1 MQGNE
6 ETDVLTGRAARS
18 ESTQQQ
24 LGVRLDAVERRQL
37 TQLDEMGLVRSN
49 GKLFALLLSIGAFRR
64 EVTIAPLR
72 APARTFGPL
81 RLRRFGLGP
90 RS

>member
-49 GKLFALLLSIGAFRR
+49 GKIFALLLSIDDMTRR
-64 EVTIAPLR
+64 PVL
-72 APARTFGPL
+72 PAIGK
-81 RLRRFGLGP
+81 G
-90 RS
+90 

>member
-37 TQLDEMGLVRSN
+37 TQLDEMGLVHSN
-49 GKLFALLLSIGAFRR
+49 GN
-64 EVTIAPLR
+64 VLR
-72 APARTFGPL
+72 SFVD
-81 RLRRFGLGP
+81 RRFCRIDDMTRRPVLPAIGKG
-90 RS
+90 

>member
-49 GKLFALLLSIGAFRR
+49 GKLFALLLSIGAFV
-64 EVTIAPLR
+64 EST
-72 APARTFGPL
+72 T
-81 RLRRFGLGP
+81 
-90 RS
+90 

>member
-49 GKLFALLLSIGAFRR
+49 GKLLPSFLSIGAFVESTR
-64 EVTIAPLR
+64 
-72 APARTFGPL
+72 
-81 RLRRFGLGP
+81 
-90 RS
+90 

>member
-49 GKLFALLLSIGAFRR
+49 GKLLRFFLVDRRFSLNRRHDEEACCCRQSESEGALLFCLSRR
-64 EVTIAPLR
+64 
-72 APARTFGPL
+72 
-81 RLRRFGLGP
+81 
-90 RS
+90 

>member
-49 GKLFALLLSIGAFRR
+49 GN
-64 EVTIAPLR
+64 VLR
-72 APARTFGPL
+72 
-81 RLRRFGLGP
+81 
-90 RS
+90 S

>member
-49 GKLFALLLSIGAFRR
+49 GKLLRFFLPIGAFV
-64 EVTIAPLR
+64 EST
-72 APARTFGPL
+72 T
-81 RLRRFGLGP
+81 
-90 RS
+90 

>member
-1 MQGNE
+1 M
-6 ETDVLTGRAARS
+6 LTGRAARS

-49 GKLFALLLSIGAFRR
+49 GKLLRFFCRSALSLNRRHDEEACLAKQLSAIG
-64 EVTIAPLR
+64 
-72 APARTFGPL
+72 
-81 RLRRFGLGP
+81 
-90 RS
+90 S

>member
-49 GKLFALLLSIGAFRR
+49 GKLFALLLSIDDMTRRPVWPNSCRQSEAEGALLFCLSRR
-64 EVTIAPLR
+64 
-72 APARTFGPL
+72 
-81 RLRRFGLGP
+81 
-90 RS
+90 

>member
-49 GKLFALLLSIGAFRR
+49 GKLLPSLLSIGAFVESTR
-64 EVTIAPLR
+64 
-72 APARTFGPL
+72 
-81 RLRRFGLGP
+81 
-90 RS
+90 

>member
-49 GKLFALLLSIGAFRR
+49 GNG
-64 EVTIAPLR
+64 LR
-72 APARTFGPL
+72 SFVD
-81 RLRRFGLGP
+81 RRFCRIDDMTRRPVLPAIGKG
-90 RS
+90 

>member
-49 GKLFALLLSIGAFRR
+49 GKLFALLLSIGGAFV
-64 EVTIAPLR
+64 EST
-72 APARTFGPL
+72 T
-81 RLRRFGLGP
+81 
-90 RS
+90 